1 MPELPEVE
9 TVRRQLAR
17 RLTGALI
24 TGAAVSDRRLV
35 SRSPGFD
42 QGSLAG
48 RRIGGVGRHG
58 KLLLVDLDDGRRLIF
73 HLKMTGGFNLDG
85 AGEHP
90 HARLVLDLVDAA
102 GIPFR
107 LRFTDSRRFGRLYLV
122 VPGGPS
128 PLDAQGPDALRIDTE
143 AWRALLGSSGRR
155 VKSLLLD
162 QSRVAGIG
170 NIYADEMLHRAGVH
184 PATPSRRIGP
194 DRAAALHAA
203 MRDIL
208 AGAIAAGGSTV
219 RDYASPCGPGSFQ
232 ERHAVYGRAG
242 EPCLSCGTA
251 IRKVNQGG
259 RGTHFCP
266 ACQRPSRR
274 RANGGRR

>member
-9 TVRRQLAR
+9 TIRRQLAG
-17 RLTGALI
+17 RLAGALV

-42 QGSLAG
+42 PASLAG
-48 RRIGGVGRHG
+48 RRIAGVGRHG
-58 KLLLVDLDDGRRLIF
+58 KLLLVDLDDGRRLLF
-73 HLKMTGGFNLDG
+73 HLKMTGGFSLDG

-90 HARLVLDLVDAA
+90 HVRLVLDLVDAA
-102 GIPFR
+102 GVPFR

-122 VPGGPS
+122 LPGGPVPARCPGARCPS
-128 PLDAQGPDALRIDTE
+128 DRHGGVAGAPRLVGPADQG
-143 AWRALLGSSGRR
+143 
-155 VKSLLLD
+155 LLLD

-242 EPCLSCGTA
+242 EPCLSCGTP

>member
-58 KLLLVDLDDGRRLIF
+58 KLLLVDLDDGRRLVF
-73 HLKMTGGFNLDG
+73 HLKMTGGFSLDG
-85 AGEHP
+85 AGEQP
-90 HARLVLDLVDAA
+90 HVRLVLDLVDAA
-102 GIPFR
+102 GVPFR

-143 AWRALLGSSGRR
+143 SWRALLGSSGRR

-162 QSRVAGIG
+162 QSTVAGIG

-184 PATPSRRIGP
+184 PATTSRRIGP